1 MQYLAFFED
10 NKENP
15 EEVEEKLFEMN
26 LVQQETYKLSLD
38 EENALSQIDAMKE
51 EIVNICRVK
60 RDGGKD
66 AFRLPAHK
74 DADTG
79 ASEGTMH
86 DDRAY
91 TLAMC
96 GWFLSELRLQNIRN
110 ISRPKIDPK
119 QVFRIRPPK
128 KVTRFS

>member
-1 MQYLAFFED
+1 MYANGFTD
-10 NKENP
+10 
-15 EEVEEKLFEMN
+15 EEVEEKLSEMN

-66 AFRLPAHK
+66 AFKLPAHK

-79 ASEGTMH
+79 ASEATMH

-91 TLAMC
+91 TLAMT
-96 GWFLSELRLQNIRN
+96 GWYLNELRMQSIRTEN
-110 ISRPKIDPK
+110 KPKIDPK
-119 QVFRIRPPK
+119 SAFKIRAPK
-128 KVTRFS
+128 KVSRF